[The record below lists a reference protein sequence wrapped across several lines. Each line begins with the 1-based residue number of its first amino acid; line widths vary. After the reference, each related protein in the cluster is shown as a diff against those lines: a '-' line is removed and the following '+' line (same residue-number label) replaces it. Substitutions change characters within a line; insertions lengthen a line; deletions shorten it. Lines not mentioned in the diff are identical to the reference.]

1 MEVHHHPDVERKN
14 LKGYLLEG
22 LMIFLAVTLG
32 FFAESLRETINNKEK
47 ETEYISSLIHDLVQ
61 DTTYLNYT
69 ISDNQSKIEDLDS
82 LIALSSKNIAEPHNK
97 QLLYKYSRNYVS
109 FYSRFSSNDA
119 TMMQLKYS
127 GGLQYIKHNHI
138 ADSIAKY
145 DQEVRNIYAAEAP
158 YAKAI
163 NDAMDVL
170 SELLVFR
177 LEKDSTYFKNGL
189 DAGKELP
196 LLTNDPQK
204 IEIFFNKISIERGWT
219 QNYVRNL
226 QDRIPFTKR
235 LIELLKK
242 EYGLN

>member
-1 MEVHHHPDVERKN
+1 MEVQHHPEVERKN

-22 LMIFLAVTLG
+22 LMIFLAVTMG
-32 FFAESLRETINNKEK
+32 FFAESLRENINNKEK
-47 ETEYISSLIHDLVQ
+47 ETKYISSLIQDLEQ
-61 DTTYLNYT
+61 DTTNLNYT
-69 ISDNQSKIEDLDS
+69 ISENKNKINSLDS
-82 LIALSSKNIAEPHNK
+82 LIALSSKNIAEPYNR
-97 QLLYKYSRNYVS
+97 QLLYKYSRKYVS

-163 NDAMDVL
+163 NDAMDAL

-177 LEKDSTYFKNGL
+177 FESDSTYFKNGS
-189 DAGKELP
+189 DARKELP
-196 LLTNDPQK
+196 LITDDTKK
-204 IEIFFNKISIERGWT
+204 IEIFFNKISMEQGWT
-219 QNYVRNL
+219 QNYVNNL
-226 QDRIPFTKR
+226 QDRVPFTKS

-242 EYGLN
+242 EYGLK